1 MRMPR
6 FAIRAVIKA
15 MEIWDFYIDTPK
27 FIRGIDPMRA
37 SVMVANLGS
46 VGMGAAYHHLFEW
59 GTCSLFV
66 ALGQIRPSVCV
77 GEDGAPAVRQQAEI
91 RVAFDERVA
100 DGFQDARALARLA
113 DHLRDPARL
122 REL

>member
-1 MRMPR
+1 MPR

-15 MEIWDFYIDTPK
+15 MELWDFYVDTPK

-59 GTCSLFV
+59 GT
-66 ALGQIRPSVCV
+66 
-77 GEDGAPAVRQQAEI
+77 
-91 RVAFDERVA
+91 
-100 DGFQDARALARLA
+100 
-113 DHLRDPARL
+113 
-122 REL
+122 